1 MECKNNESNIYG
13 IRYYLVFLSEK
24 KGDDTVNFA
33 YYFLYEKNVIDKKYV
48 LKNKGDKIL
57 SKTYIDELDEINKLF
72 GAGKT
77 KEILEEINN
86 NMINARKELEN
97 C

>member
-1 MECKNNESNIYG
+1 MYAGS
-13 IRYYLVFLSEK
+13 L
-24 KGDDTVNFA
+24 
-33 YYFLYEKNVIDKKYV
+33 YFLYEKNVIDKKYV
-48 LKNKGDKIL
+48 LKKKGDKIL
-57 SKTYIDELDEINKLF
+57 SKTYVDELDEINKLF

-77 KEILEEINN
+77 KEFLEEINN

>member
-1 MECKNNESNIYG
+1 MECKNNKSNIYG
-13 IRYYLVFLSEK
+13 IRYYLVFLSVNN
-24 KGDDTVNFA
+24 DDNTVNFA
-33 YYFLYEKNVIDKKYV
+33 YYFLYEKNVIGKKYV

-77 KEILEEINN
+77 KEFLEEINN

>member
-1 MECKNNESNIYG
+1 M
-13 IRYYLVFLSEK
+13 VFLSVNN
-24 KGDDTVNFA
+24 DDNTVNFA
-33 YYFLYEKNVIDKKYV
+33 YYFLYEKNVIGKKYV

-77 KEILEEINN
+77 KEFLEEINN

>member
-1 MECKNNESNIYG
+1 M
-13 IRYYLVFLSEK
+13 VFLSVNN
-24 KGDDTVNFA
+24 DDNTVNFA
-33 YYFLYEKNVIDKKYV
+33 YYFLYEKNVIGKKYV

-72 GAGKT
+72 SAGKT
-77 KEILEEINN
+77 KEFLEEINN
-86 NMINARKELEN
+86 NIINARKELEN